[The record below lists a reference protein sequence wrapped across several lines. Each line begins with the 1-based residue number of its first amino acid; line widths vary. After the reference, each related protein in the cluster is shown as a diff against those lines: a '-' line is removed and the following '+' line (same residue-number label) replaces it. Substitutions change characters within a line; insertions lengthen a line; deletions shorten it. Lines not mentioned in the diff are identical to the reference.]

1 MISRDCIESAYCFF
15 HQKERVYRY
24 SALDWQK
31 DDIEQ
36 AIGGYVDGMDR
47 ELYALLADGRA
58 DFLLDHTTF
67 ADDLVRA
74 VDALDTLMRQ

>member
-1 MISRDCIESAYCFF
+1 MISRDSIESAYCFF

-36 AIGGYVDGMDR
+36 AISGYVDGMDR

-58 DFLLDHTTF
+58 GFLLDHTTF
-67 ADDLVRA
+67 ADDLAQA
-74 VDALDTLMRQ
+74 VEALDRLMHR

>member
-1 MISRDCIESAYCFF
+1 MISQDSIESTYCFF

-24 SALDWQK
+24 STLDWQK

-47 ELYALLADGRA
+47 ELYACLSNGRA

-67 ADDLVRA
+67 AHDLAQA
-74 VDALDTLMRQ
+74 VDTLDRLMHQ

>member
-24 SALDWQK
+24 SAIDWQK

-47 ELYALLADGRA
+47 ELYALLADGRV

-67 ADDLVRA
+67 AGDLAQA
-74 VDALDTLMRQ
+74 VDALDRLMRQ